1 MKYNEK
7 KKSKDKPKGRKVM
20 NTHSIIIIKNEKNE
34 YLQYYDKKWNCYL
47 FLNSKMNNKNDVE
60 SIYNK
65 LKQMLEIEKEDISI
79 SFIGEKT
86 HKKFSESAK
95 IEKEYQHYFYKV
107 KLLKSKEKF
116 NQKEFECFDIKYKWF
131 SFEEF
136 QKDERIQ
143 KVNSDII
150 QFVKSFDV

>member
-1 MKYNEK
+1 M
-7 KKSKDKPKGRKVM
+7 
-20 NTHSIIIIKNEKNE
+20 
-34 YLQYYDKKWNCYL
+34 Q
-47 FLNSKMNNKNDVE
+47 
-60 SIYNK
+60 
-65 LKQMLEIEKEDISI
+65 
-79 SFIGEKT
+79 
-86 HKKFSESAK
+86 SAK

-131 SFEEF
+131 YFEEF

>member
-1 MKYNEK
+1 MHK
-7 KKSKDKPKGRKVM
+7 
-20 NTHSIIIIKNEKNE
+20 HSIIIIKNEENDYGCRSGKCMGNEENE
-34 YLQYYDKKWNCYL
+34 YLQYFDKKWNSYL

-107 KLLKSKEKF
+107 KLLKNKEKF

>member
-1 MKYNEK
+1 MHK
-7 KKSKDKPKGRKVM
+7 
-20 NTHSIIIIKNEKNE
+20 HSIIIIKNERNE
-34 YLQYYDKKWNCYL
+34 YLQYFDKKWNSYL

-65 LKQMLEIEKEDISI
+65 LKQMLEIEKEDINI

>member
-1 MKYNEK
+1 MKKIVIIVSMLVLITGCTNINKLNYSDIVNNISTSYPKNNVYRTGYSYYLPRGMQVSNSTMYNEVIE
-7 KKSKDKPKGRKVM
+7 DA
-20 NTHSIIIIKNEKNE
+20 NIKY
-34 YLQYYDKKWNCYL
+34 YLYV
-47 FLNSKMNNKNDVE
+47 DVVSYE
-60 SIYNK
+60 N
-65 LKQMLEIEKEDISI
+65 
-79 SFIGEKT
+79 
-86 HKKFSESAK
+86 K

-150 QFVKSFDV
+150 QFLKSFDV

>member
-1 MKYNEK
+1 
-7 KKSKDKPKGRKVM
+7 M
-20 NTHSIIIIKNEKNE
+20 NKHSIIIIKNEKNE
-34 YLQYYDKKWNCYL
+34 YLQYFDKKWNSYL
-47 FLNSKMNNKNDVE
+47 FLNSKMENKDDYE

-65 LKQMLEIEKEDISI
+65 LKQMLGNEKQDINI
-79 SFIGEKT
+79 SFIGEKI

-95 IEKEYQHYFYKV
+95 IEKEYQHYFYKIT
-107 KLLKSKEKF
+107 LLKNKEEF

-136 QKDERIQ
+136 DKDERIQ

-150 QFVKSFDV
+150 QFIKSFDV

>member
-1 MKYNEK
+1 MHK
-7 KKSKDKPKGRKVM
+7 
-20 NTHSIIIIKNEKNE
+20 HSIIIIKNEENE
-34 YLQYYDKKWNCYL
+34 YLQYFDKKWNSYL

-107 KLLKSKEKF
+107 KLLKNKEKF
-116 NQKEFECFDIKYKWF
+116 NQKEFEYFEIKYKWF

>member
-1 MKYNEK
+1 MEDLIDGILWHK
-7 KKSKDKPKGRKVM
+7 KKERQKSLAAHVNILLITK
-20 NTHSIIIIKNEKNE
+20 HIA
-34 YLQYYDKKWNCYL
+34 
-47 FLNSKMNNKNDVE
+47 FL
-60 SIYNK
+60 
-65 LKQMLEIEKEDISI
+65 
-79 SFIGEKT
+79 
-86 HKKFSESAK
+86 
-95 IEKEYQHYFYKV
+95 V
-107 KLLKSKEKF
+107 KKF